1 MKDITFAVIGSGF
14 MGSIL
19 AKTASAVP
27 CTKCVGAA
35 DIILPRAKSLT
46 EELGGTAYEDFHTM
60 LEKENPQA
68 VFIATP
74 EPDHREPAI
83 AAAKH
88 GAQIF
93 LEKPMATSLQDADA
107 IIRACEEAHIKLM
120 IGYILRFE
128 ISYAMIQSAVAEG
141 SIGKF
146 MSAYARRM
154 ATISEARRL
163 NGRVSPLTYI
173 GVHDIDQILWYHPV
187 PVKSVYARA
196 LKGRVWEEFGTFD
209 SAWLMIEFEDDTLG
223 IHEVGW
229 TLPEEWAKWQ
239 SPASWNGFG
248 DVRMNVTGTHGNL
261 FLDFTPMNLY
271 GVNQEG
277 WKLPDTRHWPVLDN
291 RIIGSVKLE
300 VEHFIDCIR
309 LDNAPR
315 VTGEDGR
322 RSLEV
327 MLAAEKSIAEGRKI
341 DLPLDELDALNR

>member
-19 AKTASAVP
+19 AKAASEVP
-27 CTKCVGAA
+27 CAKCVGAA
-35 DIILPRAKSLT
+35 DIILPRAQGLT
-46 EELGGTAYEDFHTM
+46 NQLGGKPYEDFHEM
-60 LEKENPQA
+60 LAKENPQA

-74 EPDHREPAI
+74 EPDHLAPTV
-83 AAAKH
+83 AAAAH

-107 IIRACEEAHIKLM
+107 MIKACEDAQVKLM

-196 LKGRVWEEFGTFD
+196 IKGRVWEEFETFD
-209 SAWLMIEFEDDTLG
+209 SVWMMMEFEDGSLG

-239 SPASWNGFG
+239 SPVSWNGFG

-271 GVNQEG
+271 GVNREG
-277 WKLPDTRHWPVLDN
+277 WKMPDTRHWPLLDN
-291 RIIGSVKLE
+291 KIVGSVKLE
-300 VEHFIDCIR
+300 VEHFMDCVR
-309 LDNAPR
+309 HDRPPG
-315 VTGEDGR
+315 VTGEEGR

-327 MLAAEKSIAEGRKI
+327 MLAAEKSIAEGQKNN
-341 DLPLDELDALNR
+341 LPL